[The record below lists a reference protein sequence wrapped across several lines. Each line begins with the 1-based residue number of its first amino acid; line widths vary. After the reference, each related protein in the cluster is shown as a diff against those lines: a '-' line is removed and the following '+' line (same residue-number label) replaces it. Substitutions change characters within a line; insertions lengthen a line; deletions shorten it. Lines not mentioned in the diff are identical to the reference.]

1 MNNFNAFNTT
11 IHSGRFYITK
21 TKTNENMENTMLNS
35 ISNKNINDFE
45 YFNYIIDSVVLELFN
60 MIKQVYAD
68 SSTQNL
74 LPLDFEFDTNGNLQN
89 VTISDVSL
97 FNKHFESKINILQK
111 YNQLVKLTYKSEYI
125 KYILDFV
132 DDINLFKRDIMKT
145 FGGNLFPMFPECVG
159 YIYNLY
165 SISLL
170 KFEPHEFFM
179 IDECIILKYIKQKLN
194 QFSINES

>member
-1 MNNFNAFNTT
+1 MNNFNSFNTT

-21 TKTNENMENTMLNS
+21 TKTNENTENVMLNN
-35 ISNKNINDFE
+35 ITNKNINESE

-60 MIKQVYAD
+60 KIKQVYVD
-68 SSTQNL
+68 SSTENSENSL
-74 LPLDFEFDTNGNLQN
+74 HFDFDSNGNLQN
-89 VTISDVSL
+89 VIIKDVNL
-97 FNKHFESKINILQK
+97 FNKHFGSKINILQK
-111 YNQLVKLTYKSEYI
+111 YNQLVKLTYISEHI

-165 SISLL
+165 SMSLL

-179 IDECIILKYIKQKLN
+179 IDESIILKYIKQKLN
-194 QFSINES
+194 QFNVK

>member
-21 TKTNENMENTMLNS
+21 TKTNENTE
-35 ISNKNINDFE
+35 NINDFE

-60 MIKQVYAD
+60 MIKQVNVDNQA
-68 SSTQNL
+68 QNS

-89 VTISDVSL
+89 VTISDVNL

-194 QFSINES
+194 QFNVNES

>member
-21 TKTNENMENTMLNS
+21 TKTNENTENTMLNS
-35 ISNKNINDFE
+35 ISNININDFE

-60 MIKQVYAD
+60 MIKQVNVD
-68 SSTQNL
+68 NRIQNS
-74 LPLDFEFDTNGNLQN
+74 LPLEFEFDTNGNLQN
-89 VTISDVSL
+89 VTIGDASL

-132 DDINLFKRDIMKT
+132 DNINLFKRDVMKT

-165 SISLL
+165 SMSLL

-179 IDECIILKYIKQKLN
+179 IDECVILKYIKQ
-194 QFSINES
+194 

>member
-21 TKTNENMENTMLNS
+21 TKTNENAENTMLNN
-35 ISNKNINDFE
+35 ISNKNINYFE